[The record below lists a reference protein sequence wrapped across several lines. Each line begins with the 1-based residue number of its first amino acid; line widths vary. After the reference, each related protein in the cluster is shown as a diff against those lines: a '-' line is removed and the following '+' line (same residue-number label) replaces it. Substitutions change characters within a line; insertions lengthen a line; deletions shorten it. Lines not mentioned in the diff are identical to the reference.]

1 MYDEDLDIFLINRL
15 YQVLT
20 GLDLISSLRY
30 QEKTI
35 EPLYT
40 YFNEKPKMGNLWAF
54 PLDFLKGKNKKVTNI
69 KKNTAALQSESE
81 YYVEEQVLMNFSLEI
96 SLYCSLLV
104 DLE

>member
-40 YFNEKPKMGNLWAF
+40 YFNEKPKMGNL
-54 PLDFLKGKNKKVTNI
+54 
-69 KKNTAALQSESE
+69 
-81 YYVEEQVLMNFSLEI
+81 
-96 SLYCSLLV
+96 
-104 DLE
+104 